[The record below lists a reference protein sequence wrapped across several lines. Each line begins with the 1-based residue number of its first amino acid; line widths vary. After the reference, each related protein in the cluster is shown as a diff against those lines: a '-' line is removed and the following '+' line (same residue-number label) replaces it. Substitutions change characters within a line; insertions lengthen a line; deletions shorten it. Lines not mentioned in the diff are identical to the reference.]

1 MEARKALQQ
10 RLRTHWRRVRRRIQ
24 GGDDDIQPCL
34 RRHNALY
41 IHIPKCAGSSL
52 SLGLCGYQVGH
63 TTARAQQQRDPRFF
77 RTAFKFT
84 VVRHPFLRLRSAF
97 HFLRRGGMTAH
108 DREMGETWL
117 SGFETF
123 DDLIE
128 SVWNGGDR
136 RPLQLLHLRP
146 MTDFTSRPDR
156 PSRLLIDYA
165 ARLEFLSEDA
175 PMITDVFAE
184 PLASRLRARLLGERV
199 NAGGKAEEAV
209 DRLTLERV
217 MALYEDD
224 AHLFGYTDFARP
236 EAVEALGRGE
246 GVSR

>member
-1 MEARKALQQ
+1 MEAGTALKDGLRKQWR
-10 RLRTHWRRVRRRIQ
+10 RLRRQVQ
-24 GGDDDIQPCL
+24 GDNDDIQPCL

-63 TTARAQQQRDPRFF
+63 TTARTHQQRDPHFF

-97 HFLRRGGMTAH
+97 HFLRRGGMNSE
-108 DREMGETWL
+108 DRQMGETWL

-123 DDLIE
+123 DDFIE
-128 SVWNGGDR
+128 SVWTGGDR
-136 RPLQLLHLRP
+136 SPLQLLHLRP
-146 MTDFTSRPDR
+146 MTDFTSRPGR

-165 ARLEFLSEDA
+165 ARLEFLAEDA

-184 PLASRLRARLLGERV
+184 PLSSRLRSRLLGERV

-246 GVSR
+246 RPQ